1 MSDIKFITVSQYGIY
16 NIYFENGGAI
26 FNAAKHEKYKDY
38 IEQNKNSA
46 ISFEEYQLSLKNEP
60 IEETV
65 EEIGV
70 E

>member
-1 MSDIKFITVSQYGIY
+1 MEGIKFITVSQYGIY

-46 ISFEEYQLSLKNEP
+46 ISFEEYQASLKT
-60 IEETV
+60 EETTEHETEV
-65 EEIGV
+65 K
-70 E
+70 